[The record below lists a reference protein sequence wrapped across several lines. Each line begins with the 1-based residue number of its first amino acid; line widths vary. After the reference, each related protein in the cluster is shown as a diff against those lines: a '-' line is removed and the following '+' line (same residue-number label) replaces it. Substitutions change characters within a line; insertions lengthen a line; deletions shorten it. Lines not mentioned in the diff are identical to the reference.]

1 MKLISRLL
9 IVAIVPM
16 MLLVACTNQDSNAQ
30 GQAPAPLVP
39 SDTEQ
44 AARQAQAAAEEMRQT
59 INRLMQ
65 ENQQLTRELHAMQAR
80 AMDQGSTLTNLS
92 QQASR
97 LEGAVAAAAAGAG
110 GDAAAIAAI
119 AQQQAAQRDADAK
132 SPFGSLVL
140 IIIFA
145 LVALI
150 VIYFIYR
157 ALKPRPFEDDEDD
170 DFSSFDDD
178 FGFDD
183 EEDDDESADE
193 DKKQDDEDDK

>member
-65 ENQQLTRELHAMQAR
+65 ENQQLTRELHAMQGRVMA
-80 AMDQGSTLTNLS
+80 QGSTLSNLS

-97 LEGAVAAAAAGAG
+97 LEGAVAAAGAG
-110 GDAAAIAAI
+110 GDAAAI